1 MLLVITFIFY
11 LLFSGALCD
20 LFLMMLL
27 CSFLEVTVVLLSQ
40 SVWLLVSD
48 WSGSDSIGTVDI
60 TYSAAWLF
68 CRGFSVD
75 RTF

>member
-1 MLLVITFIFY
+1 MLLVVTFIFY
-11 LLFSGALCD
+11 LLFSGALCGD
-20 LFLMMLL
+20 LFLTMLL
-27 CSFLEVTVVLLSQ
+27 CSFLEVTVVLISQ

-48 WSGSDSIGTVDI
+48 SIGKVDV

-68 CRGFSVD
+68 CRGFSID